1 MKKMLLLLAAMLFV
15 CTVFTVPPAYAVG
28 EREVRVIVN
37 KKIVDFSGDV
47 KPFINE
53 DNRTMVPVRFV
64 SNELGASVEWDGD
77 TQKVTIKL
85 AGKNIE
91 LIIGDNFALVNG
103 ERREFDTA
111 AVIVEWEGI
120 GRTMVPVRF
129 ISQTFGAGVDWN
141 DLTRTVYVT
150 MGPAEPPPPPAVTNV
165 TLYFSDDQGQY
176 LMPEMRKVELTK
188 PLLAEL
194 IFRELLAGP
203 NEAHLR
209 PTIPDGT
216 RHMGLNV
223 YGGVAYVNL
232 SSHFR
237 DNHWGGASGDTLTL
251 YSIVNSLAQISDV
264 NEVQFLLE
272 GTYQEAMLGHT
283 NTMQPLAPRYDLVQE

>member
-1 MKKMLLLLAAMLFV
+1 MKKKMLLLLAAMLFV
-15 CTVFTVPPAYAVG
+15 CTVFTVQPVSAVG
-28 EREVRVIVN
+28 ERELRVIVN

-64 SNELGASVEWDGD
+64 SNELGASVDWDAD
-77 TQKVTIKL
+77 TQKVTIRQAEKT
-85 AGKNIE
+85 IE

-103 ERREFDTA
+103 ERKEFDTA
-111 AVIVEWEGI
+111 AVIVES
-120 GRTMVPVRF
+120 RTMVPVRF
-129 ISQTFGAGVDWN
+129 ISQTFGAVVDWN

-165 TLYFSDDQGQY
+165 TLYFSDDQVQY

-188 PLLAEL
+188 PSLAEL

-203 NEAHLR
+203 NQAHLR

-216 RHMGLNV
+216 RHMGLIV
-223 YGGVAYVNL
+223 DGGVAYVNL

-264 NEVQFLLE
+264 DEVQFLLE
-272 GTYQEAMLGHT
+272 GSKHEAILGHT
-283 NTMQPLAPRYDLVQE
+283 DTMQPLAPRYDLVQE